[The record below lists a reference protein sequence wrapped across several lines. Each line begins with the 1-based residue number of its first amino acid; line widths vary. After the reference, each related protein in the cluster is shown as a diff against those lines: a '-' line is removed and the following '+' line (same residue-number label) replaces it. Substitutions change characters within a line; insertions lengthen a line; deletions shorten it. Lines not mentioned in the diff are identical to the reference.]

1 MTSLTKAGI
10 EARLD
15 DRVRSAIERF
25 DLFPEIDSTNS
36 HLLRQPPP
44 TAGNLSVAVAEH
56 QTVGRGRHDRL
67 WVSAPGASLCLSVGY
82 AFRRAPSE
90 LPPLTL
96 ALGLGIAGRLTAGLA
111 VRIAIK
117 WPNDLLADGGKL
129 GGVLTEVHGDA
140 DRPAVVAGVG
150 INVASH
156 SGIAGVSRESGTPP
170 PTNLAAILSAPPSGD
185 QLAALLIDAMFETFV
200 GYDDAGFDRFRDA
213 FDNVDWLAGRR
224 VGIDAPSGEIRGVAS
239 GIDRSGRLRVDTGS
253 DIAHVL
259 SGSVRVLGDDG
270 SIR

>member
-1 MTSLTKAGI
+1 MTSLTRAGI

-25 DLFPEIDSTNS
+25 DLFPEIDSTNN

-44 TAGNLSVAVAEH
+44 TAGSLAVAVAEH
-56 QTVGRGRHDRL
+56 QTVGRGRHDST
-67 WVSAPGASLCLSVGY
+67 WVSAPGASLCLSTGY

-96 ALGLGIAGRLTAGLA
+96 ALGIGMAGRLTASLA

-117 WPNDLLADGGKL
+117 WPNDLIAGGGKL

-140 DRPAVVAGVG
+140 DTPAVVAGVG
-150 INVASH
+150 INVEPHA
-156 SGIAGVSRESGTPP
+156 GLAGVTRQPGTPR
-170 PTNLAAILSAPPSGD
+170 PTNLAAILPARPCRE
-185 QLAALLIDAMFETFV
+185 QLAALLIDAMFDTFV
-200 GYDDAGFDRFRDA
+200 AYDDAGFHGFRDA
-213 FDNVDWLAGRR
+213 FEKVDWLAGRR
-224 VGIDAPSGEIRGVAS
+224 VGIEASSGEIRGVAS

-259 SGSVRVLGDDG
+259 SGAVRLLGDDG